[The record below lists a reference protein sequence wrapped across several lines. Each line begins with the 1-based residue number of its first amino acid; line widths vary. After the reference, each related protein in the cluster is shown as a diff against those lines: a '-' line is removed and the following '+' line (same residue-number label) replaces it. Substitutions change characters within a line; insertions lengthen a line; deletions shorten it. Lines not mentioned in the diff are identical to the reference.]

1 MTRYNDLL
9 TALRRITR
17 AIDLYSKRLAKETG
31 LTAPQLLV
39 MQAVAKSDGI
49 KPSDVARQ
57 VHLSQ
62 ATVTTIL
69 DRLVRADLVTRARSD
84 SDRRSVEISLTQAGR
99 DRLKAAPELLQEEFL
114 SSFRMLDD
122 WEQTQLVSSVQR
134 IASMMDAQA
143 LDAAPILEVG
153 EIADPAD

>member
-39 MQAVAKSDGI
+39 MQEVAKSDGI
-49 KPSDVARQ
+49 KPSDVARH

-69 DRLVRADLVTRARSD
+69 DRLAKAGLVTRQRSD
-84 SDRRSVEISLTQAGR
+84 SDRRIVEISLTKAGR
-99 DRLKAAPELLQEEFL
+99 DQLKAAPELLQEEFL
-114 SSFRMLDD
+114 SSFRQLDD

-134 IASMMDAQA
+134 IASMMDAEA

>member
-39 MQAVAKSDGI
+39 MQEVAKSDGI

-69 DRLVRADLVTRARSD
+69 DRLEKGGLVTRERSD
-84 SDRRSVEISLTQAGR
+84 LDRRSVEISLTKTGR
-99 DRLKAAPELLQEEFL
+99 DQVKAAPELLQEEFL
-114 SSFRMLDD
+114 SSFRQLDD
-122 WEQTQLVSSVQR
+122 WEQTQLVSSLQR
-134 IASMMDAQA
+134 IASMMDAGA

-153 EIADPAD
+153 DIADPAD